1 MLPVGYCDHLVCV
14 VCGKY
19 HSVGKPAEVIE
30 HERRWDGV
38 PQLECRQ
45 YQKVW
50 ALIFAPLQS
59 TIMGV
64 GQDDCTAHALIS
76 CLNYYCGTGFAH
88 A

>member
-38 PQLECRQ
+38 PQPECRQ

-50 ALIFAPLQS
+50 ALIFAPLQDRM
-59 TIMGV
+59 IVLPMHLFP
-64 GQDDCTAHALIS
+64 A
-76 CLNYYCGTGFAH
+76 
-88 A
+88 